1 MITIKEEI
9 DVPSPRS
16 RVWEVVS
23 NPSDVVSCIAGAELG
38 EAHDDGSFDGALVIK
53 FGAIRVRFAARITL
67 DLDPGEYEGRLS
79 ARGGDGQ
86 GATRFRG
93 EATFRVVEG
102 ADPGSARVLMNGE
115 VTLSGKLASL
125 VESGA
130 GVVVSRMTKD
140 FTAKLIAKCGTPAA
154 ADLPPAA
161 EQPAPVAASTGAPAG
176 ETAPATTADPT
187 AADPA
192 PVSAPVPAPAPAG
205 PLRRCLAWLARV
217 FGRRQDPPGS
227 GPATPGAG
235 APNPPHTHD
244 ASHPTQQTEEV
255 GSGNAPAQ

>member
-1 MITIKEEI
+1 MITIKEVI
-9 DVPSPRS
+9 DVPSPRD

-23 NPSDVVSCIAGAELG
+23 SPSDVVSCIAGAELG
-38 EAHDDGSFDGALVIK
+38 AAHDDGSFDGALVIK

-67 DLDPGEYEGRLS
+67 DLNPEEFEGRLS

-102 ADPGSARVLMNGE
+102 EQAGSARVLMEGE

-140 FTAKLIAKCGTPAA
+140 FTAKLIAVCGEPAA
-154 ADLPPAA
+154 AAAGVPAA
-161 EQPAPVAASTGAPAG
+161 EGVPAAAGAPG
-176 ETAPATTADPT
+176 T
-187 AADPA
+187 
-192 PVSAPVPAPAPAG
+192 APVPAAAG
-205 PLRRCLAWLARV
+205 GEAHPTRLNRLRAWFGRLLRR
-217 FGRRQDPPGS
+217 RRAAHPAAQPPPSPPRPS
-227 GPATPGAG
+227 GDGAL
-235 APNPPHTHD
+235 
-244 ASHPTQQTEEV
+244 HPQQTQQTQQTEEV

>member
-23 NPSDVVSCIAGAELG
+23 SPSDVVSCIAGAELG

-53 FGAIRVRFAARITL
+53 FGAIRVKFAARITL
-67 DLDPGEYEGRLS
+67 DLDPGEFEGRLS

-93 EATFRVVEG
+93 DATFRVVDG
-102 ADPGSARVLMNGE
+102 AEPGSARVLMDGE

-140 FTAKLIAKCGTPAA
+140 FTAKLIALCGEPAAEAAEAAVAAAPAGSGAPEGSTVPAPVGAPAA
-154 ADLPPAA
+154 APAGQEASGTWLGRVRAWFGKLLGRKQKPSRSPQSPPARPSA
-161 EQPAPVAASTGAPAG
+161 SGTEAPGAPS
-176 ETAPATTADPT
+176 PQPQQTT
-187 AADPA
+187 
-192 PVSAPVPAPAPAG
+192 
-205 PLRRCLAWLARV
+205 
-217 FGRRQDPPGS
+217 
-227 GPATPGAG
+227 
-235 APNPPHTHD
+235 
-244 ASHPTQQTEEV
+244 QTEEV
-255 GSGNAPAQ
+255 GSGNASAQ